1 MYMETSAPE
10 GAPVAARTPYAPE
23 GPRTVSVRT
32 AARRNVEEGH
42 GFSLYLKEVGRIVD
56 GRPASYLLVM
66 PGEDGTLPEAVMS
79 KRTGIVVSWPTNPH
93 NTGEAAILDRLN
105 DSAAR
110 AMFGVAV
117 THAGYAADQD
127 GRHWRTC

>member
-32 AARRNVEEGH
+32 AARRNVEEEH
-42 GFSLYLKEVGRIVD
+42 GFSLYLQEVGRIIEN
-56 GRPASYLLVM
+56 RPESYVLVM
-66 PGEDGTLPEAVMS
+66 PDEDGDLPQAVMS

-105 DSAAR
+105 DPAAR
-110 AMFGVAV
+110 AMFRAPV
-117 THAGYAADQD
+117 THAGYAPDQD

>member
-1 MYMETSAPE
+1 MHMETSAPE
-10 GAPVAARTPYAPE
+10 GAPVAATTPYAPD

-32 AARRNVEEGH
+32 AVRRNVEEER
-42 GFSLYLKEVGRIVD
+42 GFSLYLQEVGRMVD
-56 GRPASYLLVM
+56 GRPDSYLLVM
-66 PGEDGTLPEAVMS
+66 PDEDGALPQTVMS
-79 KRTGIVVSWPTNPH
+79 KRTGLVVSWPTNPH

-110 AMFGVAV
+110 AMFGVPV

>member
-10 GAPVAARTPYAPE
+10 GAPAAARTPYAPE
-23 GPRTVSVRT
+23 GPSTVNVRT
-32 AARRNVEEGH
+32 AARRNVEDGR
-42 GFSLYLKEVGRIVD
+42 GFSLYLQEVGRMVE
-56 GRPASYLLVM
+56 GRPESYVLVM
-66 PGEDGTLPEAVMS
+66 PDEDGTLPKTVMS

-93 NTGEAAILDRLN
+93 NTGEAGILNRLN
-105 DSAAR
+105 DSKAR
-110 AMFGVAV
+110 AMFGVPV